1 MAKQI
6 RIENV
11 FKVFGEQPKQALSL
25 VRQGLSKQQI
35 LEQTGQSIGVFDA
48 NFTIEAGEIFV
59 VMGLSGS
66 GKSTLVRMLNRL
78 IEPTSGR
85 IVVDGQD
92 INQLN
97 DKDLRALRRKD
108 ISMVFQSFALMPHMS
123 VQDNTAFGLEMA
135 GVEPATRQQA
145 AQAALE
151 QVGLAG
157 WGPSYPDELS
167 GGMQQRV
174 GLARALASD
183 PSILLMDEAFSA
195 LDPIIRT
202 EMQSELLRLQ
212 ETKRRTIVF
221 ISHDLDEAMRIGDRI
236 AIMKDGQVIQVGTP
250 DEILRSPADDYVRSF
265 IKGVDAA
272 AVFKASDI
280 ARQALTIISEHSD
293 RGCRAALRLIEDSD
307 RDHAY
312 VLNAR
317 QRLMGVVSAQSLRDA
332 LHGHEGMLGLKHAFI
347 DGVVPLDAN
356 TPVAELYG
364 PMATAPCPLPVL
376 GEDRK
381 FLGIVSRT
389 TMLRFLDRD
398 TPPVPPPQPVRPPIT
413 LNPLFPTGETDSPT
427 MLQEHSDSTAPRQP
441 QGEQA

>member
-11 FKVFGEQPKQALSL
+11 FKVFGNQPKQALDL

-92 INQLN
+92 INQLS

-108 ISMVFQSFALMPHMS
+108 ISMVFQSFALMPHLT

-135 GVEPATRQQA
+135 GVDADTRRQA
-145 AQAALE
+145 ALAALE

-157 WGPSYPDELS
+157 WGTSYPDELS

-272 AVFKASDI
+272 SVFKASDI
-280 ARQALTIISEHSD
+280 ARQALTIVSEHSD

-307 RDHAY
+307 RDYAY

-317 QRLMGVVSAQSLRDA
+317 QSFLGVVSAQSLRDA
-332 LHGHEGMLGLKHAFI
+332 LQGHDGMRGLQHAFLTN
-347 DGVVPLDAN
+347 VPTLDAN
-356 TPVAELYG
+356 TSVVDLFG
-364 PMATAPCPLPVL
+364 PMTLAPCPLPVVS
-376 GEDRK
+376 EERK
-381 FLGIVSRT
+381 FLGVISRT

-398 TPPVPPPQPVRPPIT
+398 TPPVPPPQPVRAPVT
-413 LNPLFPTGETDSPT
+413 LNPLFPTGQADSPT
-427 MLQEHSDSTAPRQP
+427 VLQEHSDSTTLATHA
-441 QGEQA
+441 GDA